1 MVGQG
6 KESEQPKPATAF
18 EQHAQTIVGLVLVAV
33 LLWVGSTVTN
43 TQVKVAEVSPK
54 LDSVAARLETL
65 EQTLNEFRRDY
76 VRRIDYDRDQD
87 RIESRF
93 DDVES
98 ATATISR
105 SRPGEG

>member
-1 MVGQG
+1 MVGMG
-6 KESEQPKPATAF
+6 DESGQPKPATAF
-18 EQHAQTIVGLVLVAV
+18 EQHAQTIVGLILVAV
-33 LLWVGSTVTN
+33 LLWIGNTVTN

-54 LDSVAARLETL
+54 LDSLSARLETL

-87 RIESRF
+87 RIEARF

-98 ATATISR
+98 SVSTRADR
-105 SRPGEG
+105 G